1 YAHRGRR
8 LRSCVELCAGDVEA
22 SHENNAPGREIVDIS
37 EVDSCPK
44 PAESVCS
51 PRISDFKIHAI
62 VIDVLDCGLDGD
74 RPVHDPLNV
83 HFDVAR
89 VDTGN
94 IGAPLE
100 LDDLLID
107 PSRISDLQL
116 GCEVDVSCSEQTLR
130 HLRLESLD
138 VSGSNEPFAVDALKR
153 HGARLFGSSSED
165 LFDIVQ

>member
-1 YAHRGRR
+1 
-8 LRSCVELCAGDVEA
+8 
-22 SHENNAPGREIVDIS
+22 
-37 EVDSCPK
+37 
-44 PAESVCS
+44 
-51 PRISDFKIHAI
+51 
-62 VIDVLDCGLDGD
+62 
-74 RPVHDPLNV
+74 
-83 HFDVAR
+83 DVAR

-165 LFDIVQ
+165 LFDIVQSASSDDPHVEAFLRRPELPCHPQPRSPAHACRLT